1 MPRAGKPVKQ
11 RHDPLHADVEQD
23 DALRK
28 YGRVTKPGKR
38 KTKQEDEDGEN
49 VSGIFPRMSS
59 TEDAAVLNM
68 PESRGCANK

>member
-38 KTKQEDEDGEN
+38 KSKQEDEDGEN
-49 VSGIFPRMSS
+49 VRAKFHQQSS
-59 TEDAAVLNM
+59 MEDAAILIM